1 MTSGDGIRKGLP
13 CIRRFDKRYEDKRA
27 DGIRMVEKKVRQ
39 MLTGEGWQ
47 EGREGS

>member
-1 MTSGDGIRKGLP
+1 MSGGDGIGMP
-13 CIRRFDKRYEDKRA
+13 YIRRFDKRRGNRRA
-27 DGIRMVEKKVRQ
+27 DGIRMVEKVRQ

>member
-1 MTSGDGIRKGLP
+1 MEIGQGKV
-13 CIRRFDKRYEDKRA
+13 CHVRRFDKRSGDRRA
-27 DGIRMVEKKVRQ
+27 DGIRKVEKSIRQ